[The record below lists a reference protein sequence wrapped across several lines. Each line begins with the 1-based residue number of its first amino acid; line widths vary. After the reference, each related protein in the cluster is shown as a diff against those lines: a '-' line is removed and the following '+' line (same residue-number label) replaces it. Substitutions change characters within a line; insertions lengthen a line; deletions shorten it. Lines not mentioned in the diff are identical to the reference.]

1 MASAVSEVAPRKG
14 VEQRMQTDDL
24 NWVFTGSLRPQG
36 GRACG
41 ELVTVQAGAGWR
53 PRRKRATSHRPS
65 AMGADRVAGI
75 GCGVRDG
82 EVGDSGSCSLKG
94 PLALN

>member
-1 MASAVSEVAPRKG
+1 
-14 VEQRMQTDDL
+14 MQTDDL

-41 ELVTVQAGAGWR
+41 ELVTVQAGAGWS
-53 PRRKRATSHRPS
+53 SHRPS